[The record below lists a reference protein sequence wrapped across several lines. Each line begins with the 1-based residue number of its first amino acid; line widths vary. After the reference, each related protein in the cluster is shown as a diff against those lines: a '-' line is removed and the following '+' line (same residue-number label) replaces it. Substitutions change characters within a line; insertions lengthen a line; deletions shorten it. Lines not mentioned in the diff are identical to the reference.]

1 MSKLISIFHILF
13 VIGLIVLG
21 VFFSITGSKLSIII
35 IIALGIMEINFF
47 IMVNTMMRAIK
58 KFIDD
63 EFTDDFWR
71 ED

>member
-1 MSKLISIFHILF
+1 MSKFISIFHILF

-35 IIALGIMEINFF
+35 IITLGIMEINFF